1 MDASQVS
8 EGFRWNA
15 VTRTLRRLG
24 GSVGGKEFFPPSLGD
39 AYRDWYAP
47 LEHLLQCL
55 RNSLRI
61 CSSDITQLTQP
72 LKCFFATFF
81 VGLRA
86 D

>member
-1 MDASQVS
+1 
-8 EGFRWNA
+8 
-15 VTRTLRRLG
+15 
-24 GSVGGKEFFPPSLGD
+24 
-39 AYRDWYAP
+39 
-47 LEHLLQCL
+47 
-55 RNSLRI
+55 LRI